1 MTHNTLST
9 QRLARS
15 PHGYIGGVCEGLGQ
29 KFSIEPNLLRL
40 GWLVS
45 TFFFGTGVLLYLP
58 LWWLLPRSDDASFEP
73 TIWVK
78 GAGGQRHPPL
88 ARTDVD
94 RKVLGVC
101 GGLARRWELDPTIVR
116 LGVLSLLVL
125 TGPFAL
131 MAYLIAAIFIPSSD
145 RLLEQGSQYANP
157 IEL

>member
-1 MTHNTLST
+1 MTQNTLSN

-15 PHGYIGGVCEGLGQ
+15 SHGYLGGVCEGLGQ
-29 KFSIEPNLLRL
+29 RFSIEPNLLRL

-45 TFFFGTGVLLYLP
+45 TFVFGTGALLYLA

-73 TIWVK
+73 TVWID
-78 GAGGQRHPPL
+78 GPNGQKHPPL

-94 RKVLGVC
+94 RKFLGIC

-116 LGVLSLLVL
+116 LSALSLVVL
-125 TGPFAL
+125 TGPLAL
-131 MAYLIAAIFIPSSD
+131 MAYLTAAIFIPSSD
-145 RLLEQGSQYANP
+145 RLLEQSGQYANP

>member
-9 QRLARS
+9 QRLVRS
-15 PHGYIGGVCEGLGQ
+15 PRGYLGGVCEGLGQ
-29 KFSIEPNLLRL
+29 RFSIEPNLLRL

-45 TFFFGTGVLLYLP
+45 AFVFGTGVLLYLA

-73 TIWVK
+73 TVWIK
-78 GAGGQRHPPL
+78 DASGQRHPPL

-94 RKVLGVC
+94 RKFLGVC

-116 LGVLSLLVL
+116 LGALSLFVL
-125 TGPFAL
+125 TGPLAL
-131 MAYLIAAIFIPSSD
+131 MAYLAAAIFIPSSD
-145 RLLEQGSQYANP
+145 RLLEQSGQYANP

>member
-15 PHGYIGGVCEGLGQ
+15 PHGYLGGVCEGLGQ
-29 KFSIEPNLLRL
+29 RFSIEPNLLRL
-40 GWLVS
+40 CWLVS
-45 TFFFGTGVLLYLP
+45 TFVFGTVALLYLAF
-58 LWWLLPRSDDASFEP
+58 WWLLPRSDDASFEP
-73 TIWVK
+73 TVWVK
-78 GAGGQRHPPL
+78 GADGQRHPPL
-88 ARTDVD
+88 VRTDVD

-116 LGVLSLLVL
+116 LGALSLLVL

-131 MAYLIAAIFIPSSD
+131 LAYLGAAIFIPTSD
-145 RLLEQGSQYANP
+145 RLLEQSGQYANP